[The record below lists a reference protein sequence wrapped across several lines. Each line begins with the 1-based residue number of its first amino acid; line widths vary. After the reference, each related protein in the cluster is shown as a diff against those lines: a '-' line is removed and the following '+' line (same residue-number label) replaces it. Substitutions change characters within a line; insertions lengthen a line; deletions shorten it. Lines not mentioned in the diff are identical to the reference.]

1 MRTLATV
8 TSLFALALAVSCGGD
23 KPAQTGEVASGTP
36 AAASAGEKGA
46 DTKVGEAAV
55 DSAGPAGAESGDTP
69 AAESAG
75 EVEAKPGESAGESA
89 GEPAGAESGGV
100 VAESAGEAVESAGE
114 APAESAGEA
123 PAESAGEVAKP
134 DEPTAEEKEAAAK
147 AEAKAAIAALLKSA
161 RSKRTSDAKAD
172 KALAEAEEQGAEL
185 RDLAKA
191 ANDRGE
197 ALMGERDRA
206 IKYFEWARDKDAK
219 YPDASFNLAKIE
231 VLAGNVPGTIAHL
244 EEVKKRGGRKLLK
257 TVGYDPLFEV
267 VKDDRTVQKLI
278 R

>member
-8 TSLFALALAVSCGGD
+8 TSLLALALAVSCGGD

-36 AAASAGEKGA
+36 AAAAGEKDGEA
-46 DTKVGEAAV
+46 KVGEAAV
-55 DSAGPAGAESGDTP
+55 DSAAQAGAESGDTP
-69 AAESAG
+69 AAESGG
-75 EVEAKPGESAGESA
+75 EVAAKPGESEGESA

-100 VAESAGEAVESAGE
+100 VAESAGEAAAESAGE

-123 PAESAGEVAKP
+123 AKP
-134 DEPTAEEKEAAAK
+134 DEPTAEEKEAAAA
-147 AEAKAAIAALLKSA
+147 AEAKAAIAALLKSV

-185 RDLAKA
+185 RDLAEA

-231 VLAGNVPGTIAHL
+231 VLAGNVPGTVAHL
-244 EEVKKRGGRKLLK
+244 EEVNKRGGRKLLK